1 MEDNMRL
8 LFKIIFFPIT
18 IIAAMVNALG
28 STTGDILNGA
38 TLDYDIQKQRRYY
51 NNGGSIEH
59 AIRKGERGF

>member
-1 MEDNMRL
+1 MRL

-28 STTGDILNGA
+28 STTGDILSGT
-38 TLDYDIQKQRRYY
+38 TLDYDIRKQRDYY
-51 NNGGSIEH
+51 KNGGSIEH